1 MKTRVSLKY
10 FANYYRLRGTKK
22 RSVNVDNHTDGVEPI
37 HTPNMKKHIKAGG
50 LHDWGSKKYRVA
62 VHFQPLMLV
71 SLAQLKRAT
80 HQIKAESKTNFE
92 IPKFMYVEND

>member
-50 LHDWGSKKYRVA
+50 LHDWASKKYRVA
-62 VHFQPLMLV
+62 VHFQPL
-71 SLAQLKRAT
+71 
-80 HQIKAESKTNFE
+80 IKAESKTNFE